1 MLRNPRAGKV
11 HRLRRSV
18 HARLFRIEESPKLD
32 AVRRTR
38 GSNVA
43 VALLLAVC
51 AVFGQ
56 TDPLDEATQLARQ
69 HRYKEAAAAIQHA
82 SPPID
87 TAQRIR
93 YYRVK
98 AAIALGNGDGPASAK
113 DMESALAL
121 APENHDLAV
130 ATAAAQYQ
138 AAEAYEQRND
148 SLAAVRAYQR
158 AVALAPE
165 VEQHHLG
172 LGLELL
178 RHESFDAATAVFEA
192 TVRRFPNSERAR
204 VGLGIC
210 YYLAGRGDD
219 AVTALLA
226 APAESALAA
235 AYLGQIELDR
245 ADPPDRAAVDR
256 VCSFSTAHLNALCG
270 GLVLRTG
277 EVQSVL
283 PRLRTAAQQAPD
295 DPAARCQLGKALD
308 ESRLFEQARTEME
321 ACVRLDPTSPLSHYR
336 LARIYHRLGLVEL
349 AKREERLRAQ
359 AEEKL
364 GAENERRLKAVQ
376 GFVTEM
382 RP

>member
-1 MLRNPRAGKV
+1 MPSHFRHRFGRLTDKV
-11 HRLRRSV
+11 AL
-18 HARLFRIEESPKLD
+18 
-32 AVRRTR
+32 
-38 GSNVA
+38 
-43 VALLLAVC
+43 ALLLAVC
-51 AVFGQ
+51 TVFAQ
-56 TDPLDEATQLARQ
+56 TDPLDEATQLARA
-69 HRYKEAAAAIQHA
+69 HRYKEAAVAIQHA
-82 SPPID
+82 RPPD
-87 TAQRIR
+87 EAAQRIR

-98 AAIALGNGDGPASAK
+98 AAIALGNGDAPASAN

-138 AAEAYEQRND
+138 AADAYEQRHD
-148 SLAAVRAYQR
+148 SLAAVRAYER

-178 RHESFDAATAVFEA
+178 RHETFDAATAVFEA
-192 TVRRFPNSERAR
+192 TLRRFPNSERAR
-204 VGLGIC
+204 VAIGIC

-219 AVTALLA
+219 AVNALLA
-226 APAESALAA
+226 AAADSALAA
-235 AYLGQIELDR
+235 LYLGQIELDR
-245 ADPPDRAAVDR
+245 ADPPDNAAVDR
-256 VCSFSTAHLNALCG
+256 VCSFSTPHLNALCG
-270 GLVLRTG
+270 GLLLRTG
-277 EVQSVL
+277 EVEAAL
-283 PRLRTAAQQAPD
+283 PRLRTAAQHAPD

-308 ESRLFEQARTEME
+308 ESQQFSHARIEME

-336 LARIYHRLGLVEL
+336 LARLYHRLGLVEL
-349 AKREERLRAQ
+349 AKREERLRTR

-364 GAENERRLKAVQ
+364 GAENERRLKTVQ